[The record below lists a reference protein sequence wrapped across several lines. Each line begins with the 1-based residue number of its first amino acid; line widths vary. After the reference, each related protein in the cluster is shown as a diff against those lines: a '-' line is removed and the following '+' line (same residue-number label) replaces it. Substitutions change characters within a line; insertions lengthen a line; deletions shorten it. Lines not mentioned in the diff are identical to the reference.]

1 MTSSASA
8 SYVALSGG
16 VGGAKLALGLCDVLE
31 DPSRL
36 TVVANTGDDFEH
48 LGLKVCP
55 DLDTLTYTLSG
66 LANEETGWGRA
77 GESGAFMEALGAL
90 GGETWFFL
98 GDKDLAIH
106 VERTRRLQAG
116 ESLSA
121 VTAALCARL
130 GVPARIV
137 PMSDDPVPTVVETP
151 EGPLAFQHY
160 FVRERCRPAVLGF
173 RYEGAE
179 RARPCAAFVD
189 ALAAPDL
196 GAVVVC
202 PSNPYIS
209 IDPILAVPGVRAAL
223 TGLQGAGDRGFPDRR
238 RAGGQGAHG
247 QDDGGA
253 RHRAERSRDRRALRR
268 ADRRARHRRDR
279 SRRGGG
285 DRRHRRRCRGHGH
298 DDDRADRKAGS
309 CAGRARVR
317 GAAPRGR
324 LARTMVRCSARAMCV
339 SIASCSTR
347 ATAPRFIPFT
357 VSVATLLSGM
367 TAAARTALSRLEPL

>member
-1 MTSSASA
+1 MTSSANA

-36 TVVANTGDDFEH
+36 TAIANTGDDFEH

-55 DLDTLTYTLSG
+55 DLDTLTYTLAG
-66 LANEETGWGRA
+66 LANPETGWGRT

-121 VTAALCARL
+121 VTAALCERL
-130 GVPARIV
+130 GIQARIV

-160 FVRERCRPAVLGF
+160 FVRERCRPKVLGF
-173 RYEGAE
+173 RHEGAAQ
-179 RARPCAAFVD
+179 ARPCKAFID
-189 ALAAPDL
+189 AVAAPDL
-196 GAVVVC
+196 GAVIIC

-209 IDPILAVPGVRAAL
+209 IDPILAVPGARAAL
-223 TGLQGAGDRGFPDRR
+223 ASCRAPVIAVSPIIGGQAVKGPTATMMSDRGIAPSAASIAEHYAGLIDGLVLDEADRALASGIAATGTAVEVTATMMTA
-238 RAGGQGAHG
+238 RADKQAL
-247 QDDGGA
+247 A
-253 RHRAERSRDRRALRR
+253 RAVLAFAERI
-268 ADRRARHRRDR
+268 
-279 SRRGGG
+279 GV
-285 DRRHRRRCRGHGH
+285 
-298 DDDRADRKAGS
+298 AG
-309 CAGRARVR
+309 
-317 GAAPRGR
+317 
-324 LARTMVRCSARAMCV
+324 
-339 SIASCSTR
+339 
-347 ATAPRFIPFT
+347 
-357 VSVATLLSGM
+357 
-367 TAAARTALSRLEPL
+367 

>member
-31 DPSRL
+31 DPGRL

-55 DLDTLTYTLSG
+55 DLDTLTYTLAG

-106 VERTRRLQAG
+106 VERTRRLRAG
-116 ESLSA
+116 ETLSA
-121 VTAALCARL
+121 VTSAICAQL
-130 GVPARIV
+130 GIRAHIV

-151 EGPLAFQHY
+151 QGPLAFQHY
-160 FVRERCRPAVLGF
+160 FVRERCRPKVLGF
-173 RYEGAE
+173 RHEGAE
-179 RARPCAAFVD
+179 QARPCAAFID
-189 ALAAPDL
+189 ALATPDL
-196 GAVVVC
+196 GAVIVC

-223 TGLQGAGDRGFPDRR
+223 TACAAPVI
-238 RAGGQGAHG
+238 AVSPIVGGQAIKGPTAKMMAERNIAPSAAAIADHYAG
-247 QDDGGA
+247 LIDGFVLDEA
-253 RHRAERSRDRRALRR
+253 DRAEVDGIA
-268 ADRRARHRRDR
+268 ATGVAVEVTATVMTARTEKQ
-279 SRRGGG
+279 
-285 DRRHRRRCRGHGH
+285 
-298 DDDRADRKAGS
+298 A
-309 CAGRARVR
+309 
-317 GAAPRGR
+317 
-324 LARTMVRCSARAMCV
+324 LARAVLAFAERLHVAAQS
-339 SIASCSTR
+339 SST
-347 ATAPRFIPFT
+347 A
-357 VSVATLLSGM
+357 
-367 TAAARTALSRLEPL
+367 